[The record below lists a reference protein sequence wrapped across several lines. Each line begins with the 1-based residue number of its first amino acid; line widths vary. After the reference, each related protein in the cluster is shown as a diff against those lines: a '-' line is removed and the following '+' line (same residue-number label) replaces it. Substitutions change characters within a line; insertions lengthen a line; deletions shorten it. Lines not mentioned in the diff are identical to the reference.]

1 MQSPQFQK
9 SYENSSKSE
18 QFTYGWLPIKNDVE
32 QSIISYLD
40 QLGINQLTQVEKHCN
55 QRNSL
60 YSLDA
65 ALTPPKQQ
73 RRTSLKMDSELFQR
87 RSFRMCSDQ
96 I

>member
-9 SYENSSKSE
+9 SNDNSSKNE
-18 QFTYGWLPIKNDVE
+18 QFTYGWLPIKNDIE
-32 QSIISYLD
+32 QSIVTYLD
-40 QLGINQLTQVEKHCN
+40 QLGINQLTQVEKYCN

-60 YSLDA
+60 YSLDTA
-65 ALTPPKQQ
+65 QTPPKSQ
-73 RRTSLKMDSELFQR
+73 RRISLNLDSELFQR

>member
-9 SYENSSKSE
+9 SNENSIKSE
-18 QFTYGWLPIKNDVE
+18 QFTQGWLPITNDVE
-32 QSIISYLD
+32 QSIVSYLD
-40 QLGINQLTQVEKHCN
+40 QLGINQLTQVEKHSN

-60 YSLDA
+60 YSLDIA
-65 ALTPPKQQ
+65 ITPKSQ
-73 RRTSLKMDSELFQR
+73 RRISLTMDSELFSR